1 MKILVIGLGSMGKRR
16 VRNLLELKIDVI
28 LGYDQRKDRR
38 DESKELYK
46 INVFDNLKLAFGEN
60 PDGIIISTSPNS
72 HKEYALIAA
81 DKGIPFFTEV
91 NTMHPND
98 MQEII
103 DSLEKNQV
111 KATPSSNVMFHPSV
125 IKIQEILIAKK
136 IGKPCIFNFHSGSF
150 LPEWHP
156 WEKLEDYY
164 VFEKET
170 GGGRDQIMWELSWIY
185 QLMGKPKT
193 VFGHTKKMGDFHA
206 NIFDVYNLQVEF
218 ENNVMGNIVVDV
230 IQIPSTRYCEIIGTE
245 GTIKWD
251 YENKIVKYYNNDSK
265 KWILYSESDD
275 YKGYLQEKHKHGFAS
290 KDEGFVES
298 YVDEM
303 KEFLEI
309 VKGKE
314 PKFTFYEEKILLET
328 MFEAEISSEKGI
340 KRNIS

>member
-16 VRNLLELKIDVI
+16 VRNLLELKIDTI

-46 INVFDNLKLAFGEN
+46 INIFDNLKLALEEN
-60 PDGIIISTSPNS
+60 PDGVIISTSPNS

-81 DKGIPFFTEV
+81 ERKIPFFTEV
-91 NTMHPND
+91 NTMHPKD

-136 IGKPCIFNFHSGSF
+136 IGKPCVFNFHSGSF

-164 VFEKET
+164 VFKKET

-193 VFGHTKKMGDFHA
+193 VFAHTKKMGDFHA
-206 NIFDVYNLQVEF
+206 DIFDVYNLQVEF
-218 ENNVMGNIVVDV
+218 ENNSIGNIIVDV
-230 IQIPSTRYCEIIGTE
+230 MQIPSTRYCEIIGTE

-265 KWILYSESDD
+265 KWISYSESAD
-275 YKGYLQEKHKHGFAS
+275 YKGYSQEKHKHGFAS

-298 YVDEM
+298 YIDEM

-309 VKGKE
+309 IKGKE
-314 PKFTFYEEKILLET
+314 PKFRFYEEKIILET

>member
-1 MKILVIGLGSMGKRR
+1 MKILIVGLGSMGKRR
-16 VRNLLELKIDVI
+16 IRNLIELKVDTI
-28 LGYDQRKDRR
+28 LGYDERKDRR
-38 DESKELYK
+38 DESEKLYK
-46 INVFDNLKLAFGEN
+46 INIFDTFERALKEN

-72 HKEYALIAA
+72 HKKYALIASEN
-81 DKGIPFFTEV
+81 KIPFFTEV

-103 DSLEKNQV
+103 NSLEKNQV
-111 KATPSSNVMFHPSV
+111 RATPSSNVMFHPSV
-125 IKIQEILIAKK
+125 VKIQEILNMKK
-136 IGKPCIFNFHSGSF
+136 IGKPCVFNFHSGSF
-150 LPEWHP
+150 LPDWHP

-164 VFEKET
+164 VFKKET

-185 QLMGKPKT
+185 QLIGKPKT
-193 VFGHTKKMGDFHA
+193 VFGHTKKMSDFHA
-206 NIFDVYNLQVEF
+206 NIFDVYNLQIEF
-218 ENNVMGNIVVDV
+218 ENNVLGNIIVDV
-230 IQIPSTRYCEIIGTE
+230 IQIPSSRYCEIIGTK

-251 YENKIVKYYNNDSK
+251 YENKMIKYYDNESK

-275 YKGYLQEKHKHGFAS
+275 YKGYSQEKPKLGFAS

-298 YVDEM
+298 YIDEI

-309 VKGKE
+309 IKGKE
-314 PKFTFYEEKILLET
+314 PKFTFYDEKILLET